1 MQYSLYGKFMAS
13 DPEVVLNRLST
24 SEEKVLSSM
33 KTYIQYTLLGW
44 IYCLVG
50 LSFVQPSE
58 KRRVIFEVLDSLSVI
73 P

>member
-13 DPEVVLNRLST
+13 DPEVALNRLST
-24 SEEKVLSSM
+24 SEEKVLPSM
-33 KTYIQYTLLGW
+33 KTYIHSTLLGW

-58 KRRVIFEVLDSLSVI
+58 EKDDYLRCRLH
-73 P
+73 